1 MSQAGAWSPHTGSRK
16 ESAINATPKSA
27 AATTVA
33 INPAK
38 DVFCISIRYS
48 ERLADGNTESSVGS
62 VGDSHDNALAETTN
76 GLNKAEVIHRQSWK
90 RAKRWNWPH

>member
-1 MSQAGAWSPHTGSRK
+1 MV
-16 ESAINATPKSA
+16 SAHGITKGIRHQCYAEIRCCDHRRDQFGKGC
-27 AATTVA
+27 
-33 INPAK
+33 
-38 DVFCISIRYS
+38 FCISIRYS
-48 ERLADGNTESSVGS
+48 ERLADGNIESSVGS